1 MTAVHAPEQT
11 SARQAGWSLTR
22 RWWVVVLCAVIGA
35 GLAAGAVFALPQR
48 TIGTTTMLVDI
59 PVEASDTEALVRTVE
74 SLVTTPAVLNDLAG
88 GTGVDLGPSAIED
101 ALTVERATGS
111 AVIEVSVID
120 SSEEQVRA
128 ISEQVVP
135 VIVARLEATEATT
148 TGATPGTEPGG
159 GSIPLTVVPFG
170 SEPYVRD
177 YSWSLVPTTVLGGL
191 AGGIVGV
198 LIVVIG
204 AVRRFS
210 S

>member
-1 MTAVHAPEQT
+1 MTAMHAPEQM

-48 TIGTTTMLVDI
+48 TIATTTLLVDI
-59 PVEASDTEALVRTVE
+59 PVEANDTEALIRTVE
-74 SLVTTPAVLNDLAG
+74 SLVTTPAVLNDVAAG
-88 GTGVDLGPSAIED
+88 AGVELGPGAIED

-111 AVIEVSVID
+111 AVIEISVID

-128 ISEQVVP
+128 IAEQIVP
-135 VIVARLEATEATT
+135 AIVARLEATTTSATT
-148 TGATPGTEPGG
+148 GTDAGG

-198 LIVVIG
+198 LVVVVG
-204 AVRRFS
+204 AVRRS
-210 S
+210 SP